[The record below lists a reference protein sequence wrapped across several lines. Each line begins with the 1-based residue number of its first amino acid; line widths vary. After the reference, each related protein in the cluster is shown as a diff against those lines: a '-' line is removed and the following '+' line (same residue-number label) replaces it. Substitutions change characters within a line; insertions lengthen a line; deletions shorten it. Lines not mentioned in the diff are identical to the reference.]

1 MNTRVR
7 ARQGMTIIEVMV
19 SIVIL
24 AMIMAM
30 VWGGFSQTAKNQK
43 RIEGEL
49 DRAHAIRVALERIT
63 RELSAAFVSAQ
74 FSSNSSAQQ
83 TVKTAFVGA
92 DRGSGDRLDF
102 TSFSHRKLFRDAH
115 ESDQNELGYFL
126 TTDPEDSSRK
136 VLARREDNRID
147 VDPLKGG
154 KIEVFL
160 DRVKDL
166 NFRYYD
172 PENNEWQ
179 DTWDTTQASGE
190 PNRLPSQVEIKLD
203 VEDLNNPT
211 RTLTYVTR
219 ANIPIRFGLNHSTY
233 NP

>member
-1 MNTRVR
+1 MSTRIR
-7 ARQGMTIIEVMV
+7 RRHGMTIIEVMV

-49 DRAHAIRVALERIT
+49 DRAHAIRVALERMT

-74 FSSNSSAQQ
+74 FNSNGGAQQ
-83 TVKTAFVGA
+83 VVKTAFVGA

-126 TTDPEDSSRK
+126 TTDPEDSSRE

-154 KIEVFL
+154 KIEDF
-160 DRVKDL
+160 
-166 NFRYYD
+166 
-172 PENNEWQ
+172 
-179 DTWDTTQASGE
+179 
-190 PNRLPSQVEIKLD
+190 
-203 VEDLNNPT
+203 
-211 RTLTYVTR
+211 
-219 ANIPIRFGLNHSTY
+219 
-233 NP
+233 